1 MAEKR
6 YLDSEGVK
14 VLVRLINTGLAGKM
28 DIQEGQSLMTA
39 EEKAKLAELQNYILP
54 IANADTAGGVKVG
67 EGLAIDENGNL
78 SVEAIDWSDVQNVPN
93 DLVHSDELNS
103 AIDEINDKLAD
114 AVSEEGLAD
123 YAKVEDLNELK
134 DSLSTVYHFR
144 GSVETL
150 EDLANVEN
158 PAVGDVY
165 NILSNGMNVGWTGE
179 VWDEFGSTVDL
190 EPYILDEEVQS
201 ISLEELNAIIYG
213 GKRVAVSDVEGIN
226 MMLANDQ
233 PEVEI
238 SVTENISNAAIAV
251 PAGKKVTM
259 KLGSNAIETSNVAF
273 DVSGDLVLEGGEVSG
288 PARTVVVREGGSL
301 TINGTEIV
309 SSRDCAI
316 SAVAGDVTVNK
327 GTITAQEAG
336 IIATGAANV
345 TINGGTI
352 EGKDNFAVGG
362 NGSNG
367 LGGTTININGGKLI
381 SNIQSAGYVSCAVY
395 HPNEGV
401 LNITG
406 GELISTNGCGVLMRG
421 GQLNM
426 SGGSIVATGA
436 PGSLGKV
443 GDSKVTVGP
452 YAIVYDQ
459 KAHYPAAASLGI
471 AYTGGELQGT
481 DGKLSVLVDSGVTP
495 NISGLEF

>member
-213 GKRVAVSDVEGIN
+213 GKRVAVSDIKGIN

-336 IIATGAANV
+336 IIA
-345 TINGGTI
+345 
-352 EGKDNFAVGG
+352 K
-362 NGSNG
+362 
-367 LGGTTININGGKLI
+367 
-381 SNIQSAGYVSCAVY
+381 
-395 HPNEGV
+395 
-401 LNITG
+401 
-406 GELISTNGCGVLMRG
+406 
-421 GQLNM
+421 
-426 SGGSIVATGA
+426 
-436 PGSLGKV
+436 
-443 GDSKVTVGP
+443 
-452 YAIVYDQ
+452 
-459 KAHYPAAASLGI
+459 
-471 AYTGGELQGT
+471 
-481 DGKLSVLVDSGVTP
+481 
-495 NISGLEF
+495 